1 MNIRAAPSEEEKEVG
16 NAEGGDGVES
26 LGVGE
31 ESGVASEEAHI
42 AGAEWTFVH
51 LQTISGACAQW
62 VGSNNESLSAA
73 SMVM

>member
-42 AGAEWTFVH
+42 AGAK
-51 LQTISGACAQW
+51 
-62 VGSNNESLSAA
+62 
-73 SMVM
+73 

>member
-31 ESGVASEEAHI
+31 ESGDGEGEHEHEQ
-42 AGAEWTFVH
+42 GAFHGEHGTLHFCSDLGT
-51 LQTISGACAQW
+51 LQ
-62 VGSNNESLSAA
+62 
-73 SMVM
+73 

>member
-1 MNIRAAPSEEEKEVG
+1 MYLIDKIILLSFKTNKVDYLSYSQVNIRAAPAEEEKEVG

-42 AGAEWTFVH
+42 AGAE
-51 LQTISGACAQW
+51 
-62 VGSNNESLSAA
+62 
-73 SMVM
+73 